1 MKIKITS
8 GNTEAVAELKDTLT
22 ANTIYNAL
30 PIEGAANTWGDEI
43 YFVVPVNLE
52 AENDAKEVVDQGD
65 IAYWP
70 EGNCFCVFFGKTP
83 ASKGDEIRAA
93 SKVNVFG
100 KIIGDAKV
108 FKNVK
113 NGDLVVLEKA

>member
-108 FKNVK
+108 VKNVK
-113 NGDLVVLEKA
+113 NGD